1 MLVPGPPKDLLRVK
15 VRLPLWVPLS
25 VTLTCTGFVWENK
38 RCHAFILEAE
48 NPHCIW
54 KRDPAKVIKLRTLT
68 GGGGGYLGL
77 SGWTLSNLAGPE
89 K

>member
-1 MLVPGPPKDLLRVK
+1 MLVPGPPKDLLRV

-25 VTLTCTGFVWENK
+25 VTLTRTGFVWENK
-38 RCHAFILEAE
+38 RCHAFILEVE

-68 GGGGGYLGL
+68 GREGVILDYLDGL
-77 SGWTLSNLAGPE
+77 YHNLAGH
-89 K
+89 KKR